1 MDRVLSGLRPYS
13 PGDIDAL
20 VRLLTD
26 TCSWPPPFPPTPED
40 VYYRWR
46 HWDVDPQQDVSVLPG
61 PDSSLIAFT
70 QTAISR
76 RDPRR
81 FSMELAVDPDYH
93 GRGIGS
99 ALYNLVEGRAREL
112 GAAYLTSSL
121 YMSPGVERGPTIDF
135 LSHRG
140 FRRTSS
146 YWRLQID
153 NIGYQEPP
161 QWPPGIECRVFANT
175 EEDAARWARLINLA
189 FNEPATAQMVLA
201 QASEPGSS
209 PNGYFF
215 AVDAR
220 TGVEIGTSRA
230 RQDMVGGIPMG
241 YIGTVGILP
250 EYRGRG
256 VAKALIRQ
264 TLHYLAGLGM
274 SSAALFVEENNT
286 PARALYELT
295 GWYPVYRVDHYWKTL
310 SPPEPHGIVR

>member
-13 PGDIDAL
+13 PGDLDAL
-20 VRLLTD
+20 VHLLAE

-40 VYYRWR
+40 VLYRWR
-46 HWDVDPQQDVSVLPG
+46 HWEVDPQQDVSVLPG
-61 PDSSLIAFT
+61 ADTSLIAFT

-81 FSMELAVDPDYH
+81 FSMELAVDPRFQ

-99 ALYNLVEGRAREL
+99 ALLNLVEGRAREL

-121 YMSPGVERGPTIDF
+121 YMSPGIDRRTAIDF
-135 LSHRG
+135 LGHKG
-140 FRRTSS
+140 FRCTSS

-153 NIGYQEPP
+153 KIGYTAPP
-161 QWPPGIECRVFANT
+161 QWPAGIECRPFANT

-209 PNGYFF
+209 PRGYFF
-215 AVDAR
+215 AVDTQ
-220 TGVEIGTSRA
+220 TGREIGTSRA
-230 RQDMVGGIPMG
+230 RQDIVGGQPLG
-241 YIGTVGILP
+241 YIGTVGVLP

-256 VAKALIRQ
+256 VAKALMRQ
-264 TLHYLAGLGM
+264 TLRYLAEQGM
-274 SSAALFVEENNT
+274 SSAALFVEENNRV
-286 PARALYELT
+286 ARALYEEM
-295 GWYPVYRVDHYWKTL
+295 GWHEVYRVDHYWKTL
-310 SPPEPHGIVR
+310 STSTPRGPVS